1 MARRFIATLA
11 ADVVGFDRLKA
22 NDSATAFIISR
33 DFYQAFVRHL
43 DRHHGTRLALVLEA
57 SHLAQFS
64 SALEAL
70 SCAVGLQRDLSGRSR
85 SEPAWRQA
93 PVRIGV
99 NDNDQSSGA
108 QDYHAA
114 RLLTLADAGGI
125 CMSRSVYDQVR
136 SQLDQHDGT
145 ESDPK
150 HSALL
155 CRDIRRIWDELTPL
169 DSPLVKISAAAL
181 TGRPRPSRSTNVPC
195 HEDNSLV
202 HKIKAFL
209 DRIRS

>member
-1 MARRFIATLA
+1 
-11 ADVVGFDRLKA
+11 
-22 NDSATAFIISR
+22 
-33 DFYQAFVRHL
+33 
-43 DRHHGTRLALVLEA
+43 
-57 SHLAQFS
+57 
-64 SALEAL
+64 
-70 SCAVGLQRDLSGRSR
+70 
-85 SEPAWRQA
+85 
-93 PVRIGV
+93 
-99 NDNDQSSGA
+99 
-108 QDYHAA
+108 
-114 RLLTLADAGGI
+114 
-125 CMSRSVYDQVR
+125 MSRSVYDQVR